1 MLIVMRVFHK
11 NHGFTIVELLI
22 VIVVIGILAAI
33 VIVAF
38 NGVQSSARDTERKA
52 ELGSVQKALEMY
64 RIENGGYPRCSND
77 ARGGT
82 GANVPTYATSS
93 GTLDACLSD
102 DLVPKYINALPKD
115 PTSDGGQYEYRY
127 AAGYKK
133 TGAASFSGTSGP
145 GSTPTDDYILGTK
158 LEGVSSPTYSG
169 WSQTG
174 LTLLL
179 GSSN

>member
-1 MLIVMRVFHK
+1 MLIVMRVIHK
-11 NHGFTIVELLI
+11 DHGFTIVELLI

-64 RIENGGYPRCSND
+64 HIDNGGYPKCGSSP
-77 ARGGT
+77 GGT
-82 GANVPTYATSS
+82 GANVAPYATSS
-93 GTLDACLSD
+93 GTLESCLND
-102 DLVPKYINALPKD
+102 DLIPKYVNTLPKD
-115 PTSDGGQYEYRY
+115 PTSDGDQYEYRY

-133 TGAASFSGTSGP
+133 TGAASFSATSGP

-169 WSQTG
+169 WGETG

-179 GSSN
+179 GSNG